1 MLFRSAVSAVQSGTP
16 VPFESLQALLPT
28 VPGWTRGEMT
38 GMVLSV
44 PMRGTQ
50 ASLTLSRGD
59 ARMSIEII
67 DTVFNQTL
75 YAPVVAYLT
84 EGFQTTTDDGTK
96 RAAKVQDQP
105 ALEEFTQDSQTAA
118 LTVLVGKRF
127 LVPRQLRQNGLAE
140 AGVEDYSHEQL
151 LYEYRVSTLTLLLG
165 GLVRAVKFVTPKAH
179 KRMLQDPKQGDLMR
193 LGDIARERTAARALH
208 WRRTPQLRQQF
219 FSM

>member
-1 MLFRSAVSAVQSGTP
+1 LSIEDLDASMSNVSMANAPADAQYPISNVHWLLLLMSLVLAPACSSSTQDTTPASTTAALQSGTP

-127 LVPRQLRQNGLAE
+127 LVHVETTGVSDMTSARIAAAGIDMAKLA
-140 AGVEDYSHEQL
+140 
-151 LYEYRVSTLTLLLG
+151 
-165 GLVRAVKFVTPKAH
+165 
-179 KRMLQDPKQGDLMR
+179 
-193 LGDIARERTAARALH
+193 ALK
-208 WRRTPQLRQQF
+208 
-219 FSM
+219 